1 MKIIM
6 VLSLSLLLLF
16 SACGNKEPT
25 ETEVSLSA
33 AASDSFEKAFSQF
46 RSSLDEEEYLKAFM
60 SLHSSL
66 RLFWEKTPLLLN
78 NVQFVKSDDNT
89 FGIYEP
95 REEDS
100 FRIDEPI
107 YLYIEPI
114 GYIIKENPES
124 LYEFGFLADFTI
136 ESEEGI
142 ILGGQKDF
150 AKLDFKSWNFNTEI
164 TLTFTYT
171 ISGLDHGKYKIVTQ
185 VRDKFSDKKATTE
198 NWIYI
203 L

>member
-1 MKIIM
+1 MKVIM

-16 SACGNKEPT
+16 SACGNKEPE
-25 ETEVSLSA
+25 ETEVSVSA
-33 AASDSFEKAFSQF
+33 AASDPFEKAFSQF
-46 RSSLDEEEYLKAFM
+46 RSYLDEEEYLKAFM

-95 REEDS
+95 REGDS

-114 GYIIKENPES
+114 GYTIKENPKS
-124 LYEFGFLADFTI
+124 SYEFGFFADFTI
-136 ESEEGI
+136 EGEDGKV
-142 ILGGQKDF
+142 LGGQKDF

-171 ISGLDHGKYKIVTQ
+171 ISGLEPGKYKIVTQ

-198 NWIYI
+198 NWISI